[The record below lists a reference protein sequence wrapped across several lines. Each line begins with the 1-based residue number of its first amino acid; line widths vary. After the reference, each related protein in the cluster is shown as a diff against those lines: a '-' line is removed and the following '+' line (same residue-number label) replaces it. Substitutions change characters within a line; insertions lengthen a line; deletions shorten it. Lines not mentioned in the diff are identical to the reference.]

1 MGNFRIKQKIM
12 YIIVKENQ
20 LKVNQL
26 TKNADK
32 IIISIDQNLKM
43 TNYDDLLQSISE
55 NKQPIWK
62 HDETFIDVRIKETNL
77 ILLVKKFGEHL
88 TNIGCTDFEI
98 RSDLIWND
106 GGLSDLDVRVT
117 MPQDLILNNPNYR
130 ALISH
135 VEGLQ
140 AENKAHYYANNGLM
154 YLYFLQLLPEHEAL
168 LSADNNVLIET
179 KPAI

>member
-1 MGNFRIKQKIM
+1 M

-26 TKNADK
+26 TKNSDK
-32 IIISIDQNLKM
+32 IIISIEQNLM
-43 TNYDDLLQSISE
+43 MANYDDFLLSISE
-55 NKQPIWK
+55 NKPIKWI
-62 HDETFIDVRIKETNL
+62 HDETFMNIRINEAN
-77 ILLVKKFGEHL
+77 IVLLVKKFGEHL

-106 GGLSDLDVRVT
+106 GGLSDLNVRVT

-168 LSADNNVLIET
+168 LTADNNVLIET